1 MINIYLCELKTRK
14 GVDVFYRMIWK
25 SYASQMKKSHS
36 GSSFQANRREG
47 LKAVCC
53 KYLKL
58 WVKIKYFVTNYYY
71 ICDKIK
77 IKNRYKV

>member
-14 GVDVFYRMIWK
+14 GVGVFYRMIWK
-25 SYASQMKKSHS
+25 YYAAQKQISHS

-47 LKAVCC
+47 LKSVGC

-58 WVKIKYFVTNYYY
+58 WVEIRYFVTNYY
-71 ICDKIK
+71 
-77 IKNRYKV
+77 

>member
-14 GVDVFYRMIWK
+14 GVGVFNRMIWK
-25 SYASQMKKSHS
+25 SYAAQKKIPHS
-36 GSSFQANRREG
+36 GSSFQANRREAQKSVG
-47 LKAVCC
+47 C

-58 WVKIKYFVTNYYY
+58 WVEIRYFVTNYYY

-77 IKNRYKV
+77 IKNRCKV